1 MLYIILQLLL
11 DNGLILFLYLH
22 FSSQVI
28 EGVDV
33 LRELKTASRRGG
45 GGGGGDGM
53 TESHVV
59 SHVDSITSLAVIP
72 YKSPQNL
79 TQQLIISASRDG
91 IIKLWK

>member
-1 MLYIILQLLL
+1 M
-11 DNGLILFLYLH
+11 
-22 FSSQVI
+22 
-28 EGVDV
+28 
-33 LRELKTASRRGG
+33 LRELKMASRRGG
-45 GGGGGDGM
+45 GGGGGGDGK
-53 TESHVV
+53 TE

>member
-1 MLYIILQLLL
+1 M
-11 DNGLILFLYLH
+11 
-22 FSSQVI
+22 
-28 EGVDV
+28 

-45 GGGGGDGM
+45 GGGGGGDST

-91 IIKLWK
+91 IIKLCK